1 MKMIIII
8 VKDQDADTLTQAFT
22 AGNFRVT
29 RVASTGGFMRSGV
42 VTMLLG
48 VEDTQVDAAIKVVR
62 DALPKALDNEK
73 RATLFVVPVHHF
85 EQI

>member
-8 VKDQDADTLTQAFT
+8 VQDNDADTLTQAFT

-48 VEDTQVDAAIKVVR
+48 VEDTQVEAAIQVVR
-62 DALPKALDNEK
+62 GALPASVDKK
-73 RATLFVVPVHHF
+73 RATLFVVPVSHF
-85 EQI
+85 EQV

>member
-8 VKDQDADTLTQAFT
+8 VQDNDADTLTQAFT

-48 VEDTQVDAAIKVVR
+48 VEDAQVDEAINAARK
-62 DALPKALDNEK
+62 ALPSSSEKK
-73 RATLFVVPVHHF
+73 RATLFVVPIHHF

>member
-8 VKDQDADTLTQAFT
+8 VQDNDADTLTRAFT
-22 AGNFRVT
+22 AENFRVT

-48 VEDTQVDAAIKVVR
+48 VEDPQVDGAIKVVR
-62 DALPKALDNEK
+62 DALPSSGEKK
-73 RATLFVVPVHHF
+73 RATLFVVPVQHF
-85 EQI
+85 EQV

>member
-8 VKDQDADTLTQAFT
+8 VQDHDADNLTRAFT

-48 VEDTQVDAAIKVVR
+48 VEEAQVDEAIKVVR
-62 DALPKALDNEK
+62 DALPSAGDKK
-73 RATLFVVPVHHF
+73 RATLFVVPVQHF
-85 EQI
+85 EQV